1 MRLTGLENIGPERT
15 LSGLLGNVP
24 VNCPTRITLENN
36 GKIRTLLNQENAF
49 AGASGG
55 GDGSDVEPSPS
66 LNALIILKNTPYP
79 PSETSF
85 RKLAI
90 APSEPY
96 RLVADLDAAFMQKVL
111 DIAQRQRES
120 DALPP
125 AG

>member
-1 MRLTGLENIGPERT
+1 MAGEQPA
-15 LSGLLGNVP
+15 
-24 VNCPTRITLENN
+24 RITLENN
-36 GKIRTLLNQENAF
+36 GKIRPAPDRENAF
-49 AGASGG
+49 ARASGG